1 MSKQLKFSKDARY
14 EMAKGIECL
23 YNATRITL
31 GPKGRNVIIEQEFG
45 SPQIVNDGVTIA
57 KAISLPDRFM
67 NMGSSVVIEAAS
79 KTNDVVGDGTT
90 TAILLASNLILE
102 GLKYID
108 KGVNPVMLQKGLQNL
123 LPKIIEEID
132 KVSTPIESFDDL
144 ANIASISSGSA
155 EIGKLIKEAYQ
166 EVGTDGVITVEESQS
181 INTYLDVV
189 KGYAYDRGYLSPY
202 MANQAEKQIAV
213 LEKPL
218 ILIIDKK
225 INTMNE
231 IMPVLEETVKSAR
244 PLLIICDDMEQEVL
258 GALIV
263 NKLRGVFQVVVTKA
277 PGFGDR
283 KTQLLTDLAVV
294 TGATYLDSNLISS
307 EPISP
312 KVLGS
317 AAKVIVT
324 KDQTTIVDGSGDSD
338 NIIKHTEKLKAEL
351 AETKSEYEKEK
362 LSERI
367 AKILS
372 GIAVIKVG
380 APTETE
386 LKDKKLRLED
396 ALNSTKAAS
405 SSGIIEG
412 GGKVFYQ
419 ISKKL
424 SSFVTNDDFKPAADI
439 LKAALQAPFRQIVEN
454 AGANFEEVLQKV
466 SDKVWFDASTGNFV
480 SLIEKGIIDPTSV
493 AKSALIN
500 AVSVASTFLTTECAI
515 VNVDTKRKDVED
527 PLS

>member
-1 MSKQLKFSKDARY
+1 M
-14 EMAKGIECL
+14 
-23 YNATRITL
+23 
-31 GPKGRNVIIEQEFG
+31 
-45 SPQIVNDGVTIA
+45 
-57 KAISLPDRFM
+57 
-67 NMGSSVVIEAAS
+67 
-79 KTNDVVGDGTT
+79 
-90 TAILLASNLILE
+90 
-102 GLKYID
+102 
-108 KGVNPVMLQKGLQNL
+108 
-123 LPKIIEEID
+123 
-132 KVSTPIESFDDL
+132 
-144 ANIASISSGSA
+144 
-155 EIGKLIKEAYQ
+155 
-166 EVGTDGVITVEESQS
+166 
-181 INTYLDVV
+181 
-189 KGYAYDRGYLSPY
+189 
-202 MANQAEKQIAV
+202 
-213 LEKPL
+213 
-218 ILIIDKK
+218 
-225 INTMNE
+225 
-231 IMPVLEETVKSAR
+231 
-244 PLLIICDDMEQEVL
+244 
-258 GALIV
+258 
-263 NKLRGVFQVVVTKA
+263 
-277 PGFGDR
+277 
-283 KTQLLTDLAVV
+283 
-294 TGATYLDSNLISS
+294 
-307 EPISP
+307 
-312 KVLGS
+312 GS

-412 GGKVFYQ
+412 GGKVLYQ

>member
-213 LEKPL
+213 LE
-218 ILIIDKK
+218 
-225 INTMNE
+225 
-231 IMPVLEETVKSAR
+231 
-244 PLLIICDDMEQEVL
+244 
-258 GALIV
+258 
-263 NKLRGVFQVVVTKA
+263 
-277 PGFGDR
+277 
-283 KTQLLTDLAVV
+283 
-294 TGATYLDSNLISS
+294 NL
-307 EPISP
+307 
-312 KVLGS
+312 
-317 AAKVIVT
+317 
-324 KDQTTIVDGSGDSD
+324 
-338 NIIKHTEKLKAEL
+338 
-351 AETKSEYEKEK
+351 
-362 LSERI
+362 
-367 AKILS
+367 
-372 GIAVIKVG
+372 
-380 APTETE
+380 
-386 LKDKKLRLED
+386 
-396 ALNSTKAAS
+396 
-405 SSGIIEG
+405 
-412 GGKVFYQ
+412 
-419 ISKKL
+419 
-424 SSFVTNDDFKPAADI
+424 
-439 LKAALQAPFRQIVEN
+439 
-454 AGANFEEVLQKV
+454 
-466 SDKVWFDASTGNFV
+466 
-480 SLIEKGIIDPTSV
+480 
-493 AKSALIN
+493 
-500 AVSVASTFLTTECAI
+500 
-515 VNVDTKRKDVED
+515 
-527 PLS
+527 

>member
-1 MSKQLKFSKDARY
+1 
-14 EMAKGIECL
+14 
-23 YNATRITL
+23 
-31 GPKGRNVIIEQEFG
+31 
-45 SPQIVNDGVTIA
+45 
-57 KAISLPDRFM
+57 
-67 NMGSSVVIEAAS
+67 
-79 KTNDVVGDGTT
+79 
-90 TAILLASNLILE
+90 
-102 GLKYID
+102 
-108 KGVNPVMLQKGLQNL
+108 MLQKGLQNL

-351 AETKSEYEKEK
+351 AETKSEYEKKTIRTDCE
-362 LSERI
+362 
-367 AKILS
+367 
-372 GIAVIKVG
+372 
-380 APTETE
+380 
-386 LKDKKLRLED
+386 
-396 ALNSTKAAS
+396 
-405 SSGIIEG
+405 
-412 GGKVFYQ
+412 
-419 ISKKL
+419 
-424 SSFVTNDDFKPAADI
+424 DFKRYCGYQSGCTDRNRTE
-439 LKAALQAPFRQIVEN
+439 RQ
-454 AGANFEEVLQKV
+454 NF
-466 SDKVWFDASTGNFV
+466 A
-480 SLIEKGIIDPTSV
+480 
-493 AKSALIN
+493 
-500 AVSVASTFLTTECAI
+500 
-515 VNVDTKRKDVED
+515 
-527 PLS
+527 